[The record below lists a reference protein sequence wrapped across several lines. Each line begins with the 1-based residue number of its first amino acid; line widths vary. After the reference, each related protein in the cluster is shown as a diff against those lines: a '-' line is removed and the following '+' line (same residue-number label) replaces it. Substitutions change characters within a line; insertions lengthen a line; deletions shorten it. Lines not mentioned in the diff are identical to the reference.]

1 MRSTWTVWQK
11 PAVSRSP
18 TICPGRIPWSLVQP
32 LSTLVEV
39 RWFTHYPSFAEKL
52 GVWDEGLYP
61 CKAGSKMLKSFLKSS
76 ASPIPGISSCSLGT
90 HLLTSP
96 VNILS
101 FPMKFI
107 GYSLFIPHGIYF
119 AFSKS
124 LQRREVPI
132 LLPILNH
139 LSQSPLKAEQDSVGP
154 SGALKPS
161 VSLISCSQ
169 EKCCQTPRPSLRS
182 KWQIH
187 PLDWLLIRRVSED
200 RQQCRMGLI
209 LFLLGG
215 CE

>member
-39 RWFTHYPSFAEKL
+39 CYLCFTHYPSFAEKL
-52 GVWDEGLYP
+52 GVWDEGLYS

-76 ASPIPGISSCSLGT
+76 ASPIPGISPCSLGT
-90 HLLTSP
+90 HLLMSH

-119 AFSKS
+119 TFSKS
-124 LQRREVPI
+124 LQRREVLI
-132 LLPILNH
+132 LLPIWNH

-169 EKCCQTPRPSLRS
+169 EK
-182 KWQIH
+182 
-187 PLDWLLIRRVSED
+187 
-200 RQQCRMGLI
+200 
-209 LFLLGG
+209 
-215 CE
+215 

>member
-1 MRSTWTVWQK
+1 MLDPFIPLARNCPNLIAREVENMRSTWTVWWK

-39 RWFTHYPSFAEKL
+39 CYLWFTNYPSFAEKL

-76 ASPIPGISSCSLGT
+76 ASPIPGISPCSLGT
-90 HLLTSP
+90 HLLTSR

-119 AFSKS
+119 TFSKS
-124 LQRREVPI
+124 LQRREVLI
-132 LLPILNH
+132 LLPIWNH
-139 LSQSPLKAEQDSVGP
+139 LSQSPLKAEQDC
-154 SGALKPS
+154 GALWGPEALC
-161 VSLISCSQ
+161 V
-169 EKCCQTPRPSLRS
+169 P
-182 KWQIH
+182 H
-187 PLDWLLIRRVSED
+187 F
-200 RQQCRMGLI
+200 
-209 LFLLGG
+209 LFLGKMLSDS
-215 CE
+215 